1 MKQRLI
7 VAVIGIPLL
16 LVMLLWLPI
25 EVTAVVV
32 ALICA
37 LAAHELLWS
46 AGLLKHRRI
55 LIAAILMACFTS
67 AWSLWGMNGTAMQ
80 IALFLYWIYLCLE
93 LLAAKTEMPF
103 VLICLALL
111 AGAGIPYMLTSIVR
125 ILAMD
130 QGRYLILAPFVMT
143 MVPDSGAYL
152 VGRAMGKHKLA
163 PAISPNKT
171 VEGMVGGMVTGILA
185 MLLYGFVLQQMEFTV
200 NYLYAAIYG
209 LLGSLCSVAGD
220 LVYSTVKRQQGIKDF
235 GHLLPGHGG
244 ALDRFDSTTLT
255 APLTELLLLI
265 IPMVVI

>member
-7 VAVIGIPLL
+7 VAVIGLPLL
-16 LVMLLWLPI
+16 IAMLFCLPVW
-25 EVTAVVV
+25 VTAVAV
-32 ALICA
+32 ALVCA
-37 LAAHELLWS
+37 LAAHELLFS
-46 AGLLKHRRI
+46 AGLLKHTGV
-55 LIAAILMACFTS
+55 LAAAILMAFFMS
-67 AWSLWGMNGTAMQ
+67 AWSLYDFGEIAMQ
-80 IALFLYWIYLCLE
+80 AALFLYWIWLCLV
-93 LLAAKTEMPF
+93 LLKAKTEMPF
-103 VLICLALL
+103 ALICVALL
-111 AGAGIPYMLTSIVR
+111 AGAGIPYMLSSIVR

-152 VGRAMGKHKLA
+152 VGRAIGKHKLA

-171 VEGMVGGMVTGILA
+171 VEGMVGGTVTGILA
-185 MLLYGFVLQQMEFTV
+185 MLLYGFILQKMGFTV
-200 NYLYAAIYG
+200 NYLYAAVYG

-244 ALDRFDSTTLT
+244 ALDRFDSTTLA

-265 IPMVVI
+265 IPMAVI

>member
-1 MKQRLI
+1 MKQRVI
-7 VAVIGIPLL
+7 VAVIGVPLL
-16 LVMLLWLPI
+16 LVMLLALPI
-25 EVTAVVV
+25 PVTAVAV

-46 AGLLKHRRI
+46 TGMLKNTRI
-55 LIAAILMACFTS
+55 LIGAIIMAGFTCV
-67 AWSLWGMNGTAMQ
+67 WSLYGMSGTVMQ
-80 IALFLYWIYLCLE
+80 LALFLYWIYLCVE
-93 LLAAKTEMPF
+93 LLAAKTKLAF
-103 VLICLALL
+103 SLICLALL
-111 AGAGIPYMLTSIVR
+111 AGVGIPYMLSSIIR

-130 QGRYLILAPFVMT
+130 HGRYLVLAPFVMT

-152 VGRAMGKHKLA
+152 VGCKFGKHKMA

-171 VEGMVGGMVTGILA
+171 VEGLVGGVVTGILA
-185 MLLYGFVLQQMEFTV
+185 MVLYGVVLQKCGFTV

-255 APLTELLLLI
+255 APLTELLLIL
-265 IPMVVI
+265 IPMAVI